1 MNAINVNPRA
11 MIARVGAALAAFVLA
26 FSLLGVTS
34 PAHADSFKVWLGMKF
49 SGENVA
55 ISLKMHAPS
64 EYGSTKTI
72 CDAMKKSATTSSDG
86 KVTKSG
92 IEQYKGVEVC
102 VIEAEGKLN
111 EDNSSSAFGFSI
123 KRMATS

>member
-72 CDAMKKSATTSSDG
+72 CDAMKNRLPRALTVKSPSLG
-86 KVTKSG
+86 
-92 IEQYKGVEVC
+92 
-102 VIEAEGKLN
+102 
-111 EDNSSSAFGFSI
+111 
-123 KRMATS
+123 

>member
-1 MNAINVNPRA
+1 

-72 CDAMKKSATTSSDG
+72 CDAMKKSATKSSDG

-102 VIEAEGKLN
+102 VIEPRAN
-111 EDNSSSAFGFSI
+111 
-123 KRMATS
+123 